1 MSAVPQRACPPE
13 WPKNNVIVLIL
24 GVRSHSNLW
33 NVFDKTYKDRVKKE
47 SAWEEIKQELNE
59 EGNNYTIEELKKKWN
74 ILRTQYR
81 KEQKLVINSKKS
93 GSGTNDLYVP
103 KFAYFEDLQFLN
115 DGEIQRDSI
124 TSMDHDK
131 ENNSVSANDY
141 SGKKGTSFRKFTQLN

>member
-1 MSAVPQRACPPE
+1 M
-13 WPKNNVIVLIL
+13 
-24 GVRSHSNLW
+24 
-33 NVFDKTYKDRVKKE
+33 KKE

-59 EGNNYTIEELKKKWN
+59 EGNSYTIEELKKKWN

-81 KEQKLVINSKKS
+81 KEQILVINSKKS

-141 SGKKGTSFRKFTQLN
+141 SGKKGTLFRKFTQLN